1 MADIDTQKRQR
12 CHIRR
17 LIRIFRALC
26 EEFGRHQ
33 GNEMRT
39 GRFYRNSVASTMSLI
54 MAAVSASAVQAQES
68 ADTEELDMEE
78 IVVTGIRG
86 SLKKAMDLKRDARG
100 VVDAISAEDM
110 GKFPDTNLAESLQRI
125 TGVSIDRVNG
135 EGSKVTVRGFGPDF
149 NLVTLNGR
157 QMPVSSLQDT
167 SASSSRSFD
176 FGNLASEGVA
186 GVQVYKTGRAAIP
199 TGGIGS
205 TINIQTTRP
214 LNAPGFKASI
224 GAKAV
229 LDTSTVDG
237 TSATP
242 EISGIISN
250 TFADDKIGVALSAS
264 YQDRESGYTQAN
276 AGWRGSFLGEIN
288 DWGTIPQESDQI
300 TNRPGAGDVYA
311 TTQNMNYS
319 MNKIDRERINGQLTL
334 QFRPVDSLTATVDYT
349 YSQNKIAT
357 ERHDMSVWFNHGNTT
372 SEWTDGPIA
381 GAVIYSEN
389 FGDNPSDLSFGAS
402 EFAVKNENNSLG
414 INLEWTPTESLTI
427 ELDYHDSSAESGAD
441 SPYGSNVALG
451 TAAFILESQ
460 TIDFSQDFP
469 VLSVGLANGAT
480 GVDVSEIFSTG
491 SSFRNSYMR
500 TDIQQ
505 LQFRGSWD
513 FDDSIVE
520 SIDFGASY
528 TENKVRSAYA
538 NVQRDTWGGA
548 GPASDLP
555 DDIFSITSV
564 SDKFDSFAGAD
575 SSALLNEWVLWDF
588 GNMVDLIDSLYGACG
603 GNGECFSTDFSTDR
617 RTTEESYSAYIQFNT
632 HFDLGDMPANLVV
645 GGRYEKTNVTSS
657 ALVPSYNAT
666 AWVAANEANVTGSGS
681 DFTEL
686 TGEYDHY
693 LPAID
698 FDVRVMDNVIVRA
711 SYGETIARPGYSDIQ
726 GGQTIN
732 TLFRVG
738 GGTGNQG
745 NPALLPFESKNIDLS
760 AEWYYGDAS
769 YVAVGWFHKDISN
782 FIGNATVTDTPF
794 DLPNPFAGALYNA
807 AVEALGGSTDATA
820 IRNWIFA
827 NAPAGAVDITGVDAI
842 GNTTG
847 SIFGQ
852 PGDPLLEFTITT
864 PVNNDRTETL
874 KGWEFAVQHTFGDT
888 GFGAIAN
895 YTIVNGDTGFTDVA
909 NWTEE
914 QFPLL
919 GLSDSAN
926 VIAFYDKDRLQV
938 RVAYNWRAKF
948 LGSVTQG
955 EYAQRYPAYT
965 EAYGQFD
972 VNISYDVTDQLTV
985 FAEGIN
991 VTNATQRVHGT
1002 HVNNVLFATQAGPRY
1017 NLGARFKF

>member
-1 MADIDTQKRQR
+1 MEMKRKS
-12 CHIRR
+12 
-17 LIRIFRALC
+17 L
-26 EEFGRHQ
+26 
-33 GNEMRT
+33 
-39 GRFYRNSVASTMSLI
+39 YYSSVASTMSLI
-54 MAAVSASAVQAQES
+54 LAAVSPTIANAQDS
-68 ADTEELDMEE
+68 ADTSNELEE

-86 SLKKAMDLKRDARG
+86 SLKQAMDMKRDARG

-125 TGVSIDRVNG
+125 TGVSIERENG

-157 QMPVSSLQDT
+157 QMPVSSLEDT

-176 FGNLASEGVA
+176 FGNLASEGVS
-186 GVQVYKTGRAAIP
+186 GVQVYKTSRAAIP

-229 LDTSTVDG
+229 LDTSINDG
-237 TSATP
+237 TSVTP

-250 TFADDKIGVALSAS
+250 TFADDKIGVAFSGS
-264 YQDRESGYTQAN
+264 YQERESGYNQAN
-276 AGWRGSFLGEIN
+276 AGWRGSFLGETN
-288 DWGTIPQESDQI
+288 DWGTLPQIPDGGTEADVNI
-300 TNRPGAGDVYA
+300 TNRPGTGDVYA
-311 TTQNMNYS
+311 TTQNMNYN
-319 MNKIDRERINGQLTL
+319 MNKINRERINGQLTL
-334 QFRPVDSLTATVDYT
+334 QYRPIDSVTATVDYT

-372 SEWTDGPIA
+372 SAWTDGPVA
-381 GAVIYSEN
+381 GAVLFSEN
-389 FGDNPSDLSFGAS
+389 FVGNPSDLSFGAAQ
-402 EFAVKNENNSLG
+402 FAVKNENKSFG
-414 INLEWTPTESLTI
+414 VNLEWEATDNLTL
-427 ELDYHDSSAESGAD
+427 ELDYHTSSAESGSD

-451 TAAFILESQ
+451 TAAFILDEQS
-460 TIDFSQDFP
+460 IDFSKEFP
-469 VLSVGLANGAT
+469 VLSVGLTNGAT

-500 TDIQQ
+500 TDIEQ
-505 LQFRGSWD
+505 LQFRGAWE
-513 FDDSIVE
+513 FDESIVD

-538 NVQRDTWGGA
+538 FVQRDTWGGA

-555 DDIFSITSV
+555 DDIFEVTTV
-564 SDKFDSFAGAD
+564 SDKFSQLEGSD
-575 SSALLNEWVLWDF
+575 SSALLDEWVLWDF
-588 GNMVDLIDSLYGACG
+588 ETMVGLIDNLYGACG
-603 GNGECFSTDFSTDR
+603 GNGQCSTDDWSTDR
-617 RTTEESYSAYIQFNT
+617 RTKEKSFSAYLQFNT
-632 HFDLGDMPANLVV
+632 HFELGEVPVNFVAGM
-645 GGRYEKTNVTSS
+645 RYEDTDVTSS
-657 ALVPSYNAT
+657 ALVPTYNAT

-686 TGEYDHY
+686 TGSYDHF
-693 LPAID
+693 LPSID
-698 FDVRVMDNVIVRA
+698 FDIEPMENVIFRA
-711 SYGETIARPGYSDIQ
+711 SYGETLARPGYSDIQ

-769 YVAVGWFHKDISN
+769 YVAVGWFHKNISN
-782 FIGNATVTDTPF
+782 FIGNATVNDTPF

-807 AVEALGGSTDATA
+807 AVDALGSSSDASA

-827 NAPAGAVDITGVDAI
+827 NAPAGAVEITGVDAI

-847 SIFGQ
+847 SILGQ

-874 KGWEFAVQHTFGDT
+874 KGWEFVLQHTFGDT
-888 GFGAIAN
+888 GFGAILN
-895 YTIVNGDTGFTDVA
+895 YTIVNGDVGFNDVA

-926 VIAFYDKDRLQV
+926 IIGFYDKDGIQV
-938 RVAYNWRAKF
+938 RVAYNWRDKF
-948 LGSVTQG
+948 LGGITQG
-955 EYAQRYPAYT
+955 EYTQRYPQYT

-972 VNISYDVTDQLTV
+972 VNVSYDVTDQLTV

-991 VTNATQRVHGT
+991 VTNATQRLHGT
-1002 HVNNVLFATQAGPRY
+1002 HVNNALWVTQAGPRY
-1017 NLGARFKF
+1017 NLGVRYKF

>member
-1 MADIDTQKRQR
+1 
-12 CHIRR
+12 
-17 LIRIFRALC
+17 
-26 EEFGRHQ
+26 
-33 GNEMRT
+33 MRT
-39 GRFYRNSVASTMSLI
+39 VKFNGKSVACTMSLI
-54 MAAVSASAVQAQES
+54 LAAVSTSASLAQES
-68 ADTEELDMEE
+68 ADAEEDMEE

-86 SLKKAMDLKRDARG
+86 SLKQAMDMKRDARG

-135 EGSKVTVRGFGPDF
+135 EGSRVTVRGFGPDF

-167 SASSSRSFD
+167 SASASRSFD

-186 GVQVYKTGRAAIP
+186 GVQVYKTSRASIP

-229 LDTSTVDG
+229 MDTSTNDS
-237 TSATP
+237 TSVTP
-242 EISGIISN
+242 EVSAIISN
-250 TFADDKIGVALSAS
+250 TFADDKVGIALSAS
-264 YQDRESGYTQAN
+264 YQDRESGFNQAN
-276 AGWRGSFLGEIN
+276 AGWRGSFLGEVN
-288 DWGTIPQESDQI
+288 DWGTLPQVSDQI
-300 TNRPGAGDVYA
+300 TNRPGPGEVYA

-319 MNKIDRERINGQLTL
+319 MNRIDRERINGQLTF
-334 QFRPVDSLTATVDYT
+334 QYRPVDTLTATVDYT

-357 ERHDMSVWFNHGNTT
+357 ERNDMSVWFNHGNTT

-381 GAVIYSEN
+381 GAVLYSED
-389 FGDNPSDLSFGAS
+389 FTGSPSDMSFGAAQ
-402 EFAVKNENNSLG
+402 FAVKNENKSFG
-414 INLEWTPTESLTI
+414 VNLEWEPTDNLSF

-441 SPYGSNVALG
+441 SPFGSNVALG
-451 TAAFILESQ
+451 TAAFILNRQS
-460 TIDFSQDFP
+460 IDFSEEFP
-469 VLSVGLANGAT
+469 VLSIDVVGG
-480 GVDVSEIFSTG
+480 GSDVDVSEIFATG

-505 LQFRGSWD
+505 AQFSGSWD
-513 FDDSIVE
+513 FDDGIVE

-528 TENKVRSAYA
+528 TENKVRSAFA

-555 DDIFSITSV
+555 DDIFEVTTV
-564 SDKFDSFAGAD
+564 ADKFDQLAGSD
-575 SSALLNEWVLWDF
+575 NPALATDWVLYDF
-588 GNMVDLIDSLYGACG
+588 ETMVGLIDSLYGACG
-603 GNGECFSTDFSTDR
+603 GNGQCASDDWTTDR
-617 RTTEESYSAYIQFNT
+617 RTAEESYAAYLQINS
-632 HFDLGDMPANLVV
+632 HFELASMPANLVV
-645 GGRYEKTNVTSS
+645 GARYEKTNAVSS
-657 ALVPSYNAT
+657 ALVPSYTAT

-686 TGEYDHY
+686 TGEYDHF

-698 FDVRVMDNVIVRA
+698 FDVEPMNNVIVRA
-711 SYGETIARPGYSDIQ
+711 SYSETIARPNYSDIQ

-745 NPALLPFESKNIDLS
+745 NPALLPFLSKNIDFT
-760 AEWYYGDAS
+760 AEWYYDDAS
-769 YVAVGWFHKDISN
+769 YIAVGWFHKNISN
-782 FIGNATVTDTPF
+782 FIGNATVVDTPF
-794 DLPNPFAGALYNA
+794 DLPNPFEGALYNA
-807 AVEALGGSTDATA
+807 AVAALGSDADANA
-820 IRNWIFA
+820 IRNWIFD
-827 NAPAGAVDITGVDAI
+827 NAPAGAVEITGVDSI

-864 PVNNDRTETL
+864 PINNDRTEVL
-874 KGWEFAVQHTFGDT
+874 KGWEFAIQHTFGDS

-895 YTIVNGDTGFTDVA
+895 YTIVNGDVGFNDIA

-914 QFPLL
+914 QFPLT

-926 VIAFYDKDRLQV
+926 LIGFYDKNGLQV
-938 RVAYNWRAKF
+938 RVAYNWRDKF
-948 LGSVTQG
+948 LGGIIQG

-972 VNISYDVTDQLTV
+972 VNISYEVTDQITV

-991 VTNATQRVHGT
+991 ITNATQRVYGT
-1002 HVNNVLFATQAGPRY
+1002 HVNNALWVTQAGPRY
-1017 NLGARFKF
+1017 NLGARYKF

>member
-1 MADIDTQKRQR
+1 
-12 CHIRR
+12 
-17 LIRIFRALC
+17 
-26 EEFGRHQ
+26 
-33 GNEMRT
+33 MRT
-39 GRFYRNSVASTMSLI
+39 GRFYRSTVASTMSLI
-54 MAAVSASAVQAQES
+54 MAAVSASAVTAQDG
-68 ADTEELDMEE
+68 ADSEDAELEE
-78 IVVTGIRG
+78 IVVTGIRS
-86 SLKKAMDLKRDARG
+86 SLKQAMDMKRDARG
-100 VVDAISAEDM
+100 VVDAINAEDM

-135 EGSKVTVRGFGPDF
+135 EGSRVTVRGFGPDF

-167 SASSSRSFD
+167 SASASRSFD

-186 GVQVYKTGRAAIP
+186 GVQVYKTSRAAIP

-229 LDTSTVDG
+229 MDTSVNDG

-242 EISGIISN
+242 EVSAIISN
-250 TFADDKIGVALSAS
+250 TFADDKVGIALSGS
-264 YQDRESGYTQAN
+264 YQDRESAYNQAS
-276 AGWRGSFLGEIN
+276 AGWRGSFLGEVN
-288 DWGTIPQESDQI
+288 DWGTLPQVSDQI
-300 TNRPGAGDVYA
+300 TNRPGVGEVYA
-311 TTQNMNYS
+311 TTQNMAYS
-319 MNKIDRERINGQLTL
+319 MNRIDRERINGQLTL
-334 QFRPVDSLTATVDYT
+334 QYRPMDSLTATVDYT

-372 SEWTDGPIA
+372 SAWTDGPIA
-381 GAVIYSEN
+381 GAIIYSED
-389 FGDNPSDLSFGAS
+389 FGSNPSDLSFGAA
-402 EFAVKNENNSLG
+402 EFAVKNENKSFG
-414 INLEWTPTESLTI
+414 VNLEWEPTDNFSL

-441 SPYGSNVALG
+441 SPYGSHVAMG
-451 TAAFILESQ
+451 TAGFILQSQ
-460 TIDFSQDFP
+460 TIDFSEDFP

-480 GVDVSEIFSTG
+480 GVDVSQIFATG

-505 LQFRGSWD
+505 AQLHGSWE
-513 FDDSIVE
+513 FDDSIVD

-528 TENKVRSAYA
+528 TENNVRSAFA

-555 DDIFSITSV
+555 DDIFEITTV
-564 SDKFDSFAGAD
+564 SDKFDQLEGSD
-575 SSALLNEWVLWDF
+575 NPALLNEWVLYDF
-588 GNMVDLIDSLYGACG
+588 ETMVGLIDSLYGACG
-603 GNGECFSTDFSTDR
+603 GNGQCASSDWSTDR
-617 RTTEESYSAYIQFNT
+617 RTKEESFAAYFQANL
-632 HFDLGDMPANLVV
+632 HFELGDMPANVV
-645 GGRYEKTNVTSS
+645 AGVRYEETEVTSS
-657 ALVPSYNAT
+657 ALVPSYSAT

-681 DFTEL
+681 DFTVL
-686 TGEYDHY
+686 TGKYDHL

-698 FDVRVMDNVIVRA
+698 FDIEPVNNVIVRA
-711 SYGETIARPGYSDIQ
+711 SFSETIARPNYSDIQ

-745 NPALLPFESKNIDLS
+745 NPALLPFLSKNLDLT
-760 AEWYYGDAS
+760 AEWYYDDAS
-769 YVAVGWFHKDISN
+769 YIAVGWFHKDISN
-782 FIGNATVTDTPF
+782 FIGNSTIVDTPF
-794 DLPNPFAGALYNA
+794 DLPNPFQGALYNA
-807 AVEALGGSTDATA
+807 AVEALGSAADANA

-827 NAPAGAVDITGVDAI
+827 NAPAGAVEITGVDAI

-864 PVNNDRTETL
+864 PVNNERTEVL
-874 KGWEFAVQHTFGDT
+874 KGWEFAIQHTFGDS

-895 YTIVNGDTGFTDVA
+895 YTVVNGDVGFNDVT

-926 VIAFYDKDRLQV
+926 IIGFYDKNGLQV
-938 RVAYNWRAKF
+938 RVAYNWRDKF
-948 LGSVTQG
+948 LGGIIQG

-972 VNISYDVTDQLTV
+972 VNVSYEVTDQITV

-1002 HVNNVLFATQAGPRY
+1002 HENNALWVTQAGPRY
-1017 NLGARFKF
+1017 NVGMRYKF